1 MVSRE
6 HSSNS
11 VWPFRPTSS
20 SRIARRVRSASALKT
35 SPTAPDDRQALT
47 CMSTGSVRASGPVKG
62 SLHVVAARP
71 TSPLFRIGTLSGS
84 TNRGIAPSRATGQR
98 ANHSRSACQCSCP
111 EPQSERPCLTGAAR
125 DARKPAGPQ
134 RARCLRQARVRTAAP
149 NGQYHRVAAAW
160 LVGDMTLVGGDSI
173 GLDELSRGVWR
184 LVDQLRAGQ
193 SWWRLMRLPQVSSKT
208 ASMPP

>member
-1 MVSRE
+1 
-6 HSSNS
+6 
-11 VWPFRPTSS
+11 
-20 SRIARRVRSASALKT
+20 LKT

-62 SLHVVAARP
+62 SLHVVAART

-98 ANHSRSACQCSCP
+98 ANHSRSACQCSRP

-134 RARCLRQARVRTAAP
+134 RARCLRQARVRECWCSTKRRTPCRCRSNCTTPRLPAVSPCSWADGTEHDGP
-149 NGQYHRVAAAW
+149 PANGWGRSVV
-160 LVGDMTLVGGDSI
+160 L
-173 GLDELSRGVWR
+173 RGVWR